1 MNNYN
6 RYEINPFIFS
16 TKHYVLAEYANFY
29 LPPIIYTGP
38 LKTAHS
44 LKEPETRATVNIS
57 KLQSAYNVK
66 VPTIGEPI
74 DQSATIPSLKS
85 AYNIYEPGVS
95 ATVKLPSNPSFRL
108 DIEAQAQINN
118 NTVLKI
124 LDSTNNENHGVKITN
139 DINKA
144 QFLFDG
150 VNDYILVLN
159 DIFEADQDFTIQ
171 LKCTLSEPG
180 DSQILIGSG
189 EAPPQ
194 PSLLLYSNTNLGSAV
209 DQIRV
214 FAHTSEKLV
223 GSDITVAG
231 ETLITLTRSSG
242 TWKLYE
248 DGSVVDTLLNDFDLI
263 GNDLIIGGHLY
274 LDDKFK
280 GIIAS
285 VQVSGVA
292 RSDDWISLD
301 NLSQTD
307 DLLIYSEIQDIFFI
321 ITEFE
326 ASFTVGRQ
334 KRRNFKSVYSLRF
347 KVFDYF
353 SSLYDLYLDT
363 VFNDEESSYA
373 LVIQSDVESFF
384 ELGGER
390 RSDFE
395 SIYSLREAVFT
406 LFESVHSLF
415 ANTVINEFES
425 IYGNPIKEDYKA
437 VFSRTMEQFSDF
449 ESVHSLREK
458 VNNSFSANYSF
469 FNSVN
474 SDFESVYSSLISQD
488 LQAEHYLLKQVK
500 RENNIKYSLFTDAMI
515 NTEIIY
521 TFRPNNNVFTRTR
534 VFYNLKGQEFIW
546 TTPTFILQVEEK

>member
-458 VNNSFSANYSF
+458 INNSFSANYSF